1 MNNEPGHGSESSTD
15 NVDVTK
21 KPLEIRESV
30 LDTIDEETASDES
43 EQTVTDTASQDKA
56 AAAEAEDVTLEMET
70 ADDSATIPDVEN
82 ATPSMSTEKTRRK
95 ERKKEAKIKK
105 VAKVSATETDSP
117 AAKARKTKLEK
128 FKNADLINGKSKSKP
143 KDDTPPYIES
153 KYHKNIRY
161 SIY

>member
-56 AAAEAEDVTLEMET
+56 AAVEAEDVTLEMET